1 MLDEGWDGGRGGAEG
16 WDGGWA
22 LVEVVVWGN

>member
-1 MLDEGWDGGRGGAEG
+1 VLDEGWDGGRGGAEG